1 MRKLLLL
8 CSFLILIVS
17 EGYSQARL
25 VKGVVTDAAS
35 KPLEGATVVVV
46 ETQKATTTDASGN
59 FQIMAENGQT
69 IKVSYVGNTTVSV
82 IVSADTKT
90 LRIQFKDNQSSLNE
104 VVVTGYTTERKKDLL
119 GAVSVVNLSDIK
131 NVPSTSPLLAL

>member
-17 EGYSQARL
+17 EGYAQSRII
-25 VKGVVTDAAS
+25 KGVVTDNAS

-59 FQIMAENGQT
+59 FQIPAENGQT
-69 IKVSYVGNTTVSV
+69 IRVSYVG
-82 IVSADTKT
+82 TKPILIAVT
-90 LRIQFKDNQSSLNE
+90 RIPKYLTYSLRIP
-104 VVVTGYTTERKKDLL
+104 T
-119 GAVSVVNLSDIK
+119 I
-131 NVPSTSPLLAL
+131 P